1 MCMFEKVAY
10 DINMRRANTK
20 QDWQSILGELIFLIS
35 GKQKYTVRAFFFF
48 LMFDFCCIGF
58 FQLNIF
64 NETIY
69 AQDINLR
76 YINFTFKREC
86 YKIWTL
92 AHVI

>member
-48 LMFDFCCIGF
+48 SLCLIFVALGFSNLIFLMR
-58 FQLNIF
+58 QSMHK
-64 NETIY
+64 T
-69 AQDINLR
+69 
-76 YINFTFKREC
+76 
-86 YKIWTL
+86 
-92 AHVI
+92 